1 MQEFSLK
8 HGSILNWILPKHE
21 ADSLLELTKTLVLTQ
36 KMGNRE
42 SGQFGCDYSYSGI
55 TVKGQVI
62 PTWLQEVMTEINK
75 LTNSNFNSCL
85 VNRYPANVRT
95 GIGFHKDDE
104 PELKTRRVA
113 SISLGQTDVF
123 ILRGT
128 DTLVLEL
135 EHGDVLL
142 MGEPIQDNYWHG
154 IEYRIKPKDRY
165 SLTFRQFK
173 D

>member
-8 HGSILNWILPKHE
+8 HGTVYNWVMNKDIADTVLE
-21 ADSLLELTKTLVLTQ
+21 AVKNTHFTIKA
-36 KMGNRE
+36 GNRL
-42 SGQFGCDYSYSGI
+42 SAQFGCDYTYSGR
-55 TVKGQVI
+55 TVEGQVI

-75 LTNSNFNSCL
+75 LTNNNFNSCL
-85 VNRYPANVRT
+85 VNKYPANVRT

-104 PELKTRRVA
+104 PELKTRRVV
-113 SISLGQTDVF
+113 SISLGQTDTF

-128 DTLVLEL
+128 DTLALEL

-142 MGEPIQDNYWHG
+142 MDELIQANYSHG

>member
-8 HGSILNWILPKHE
+8 HGTVYNWVLKSHIADTVLE
-21 ADSLLELTKTLVLTQ
+21 AVKNTHFTIKA
-36 KMGNRE
+36 GNRL
-42 SGQFGCDYSYSGI
+42 SAQFGCDYTYSGR
-55 TVKGQVI
+55 TVEGQEI
-62 PTWLQEVMTEINK
+62 PEWFNSIIQEINT
-75 LTNSNFNSCL
+75 LTDSNFNSCL
-85 VNRYPANVRT
+85 VNKYPANVRT

-113 SISLGQTDVF
+113 SISIGQTDVF

-128 DTLVLEL
+128 DTLALEL

-142 MGEPIQDNYWHG
+142 MDELIQANYSHG

-165 SLTFRQFK
+165 SLTFREFI
-173 D
+173 